1 MYDTKMIAFFET
13 VTYVSHYT
21 VMFGT
26 FSCHDALHQV
36 MLEGEVIA
44 AKGACHDELHF
55 RLADAY
61 TDPVPGTFETEVLP
75 AALHE
80 TAMVR

>member
-1 MYDTKMIAFFET
+1 
-13 VTYVSHYT
+13 
-21 VMFGT
+21 
-26 FSCHDALHQV
+26 
-36 MLEGEVIA
+36 MLEDEVIA

-61 TDPVPGTFETEVLP
+61 TDPVPGTFETEVLITT
-75 AALHE
+75 LHE